1 MSAAESLW
9 RQLASEVGGQFR
21 EATAFTPFAVQ
32 ARTDDWI
39 ITLDSSSHS
48 NEGVTTL
55 RAPFFNPEGFR
66 FTIYRA
72 GIFSD
77 VRKALNMQDIDVGH
91 RRFDRD
97 FVIKGS
103 SVGRVRRLFDN
114 GKIRRLIDAQPKIHL
129 SVQGR
134 EGVLS
139 PFPAGVDELYFQRF
153 GSIKDLAQLRKLFDL
168 FAEILQQICHLG
180 AQNPTGR
187 AVSAAIRRLEARA
200 SLPRAAAPTDAAADT
215 LPRAVRELGR
225 PNSRTPPRG
234 SRGPAERIQ

>member
-1 MSAAESLW
+1 
-9 RQLASEVGGQFR
+9 
-21 EATAFTPFAVQ
+21 
-32 ARTDDWI
+32 
-39 ITLDSSSHS
+39 
-48 NEGVTTL
+48 
-55 RAPFFNPEGFR
+55 
-66 FTIYRA
+66 
-72 GIFSD
+72 
-77 VRKALNMQDIDVGH
+77 MQDIDVGH

-168 FAEILQQICHLG
+168 FAEILQQICHEGKAYEDDVPAGRFRLRSGGSRRGLRCPVPPPPPTLPPTRCRAPCGNWG
-180 AQNPTGR
+180 ARTPEPRRGGR
-187 AVSAAIRRLEARA
+187 EAR
-200 SLPRAAAPTDAAADT
+200 P
-215 LPRAVRELGR
+215 
-225 PNSRTPPRG
+225 
-234 SRGPAERIQ
+234 